1 MQRRRNN
8 GASRGRSIKLSGAL
22 TDAELAST
30 RTALLSALRS
40 ADVVTLDCTALA
52 SAGIGLI
59 QLILSASRLADV
71 AGKGLS
77 FTQPIRGPLL
87 AALQRAGFISASETE
102 AAADPACW
110 PVPSAADALQRA
122 LA

>member
-8 GASRGRSIKLSGAL
+8 GANRGRSIKLSGAL
-22 TDAELAST
+22 TDAELASS
-30 RTALLSALRS
+30 RAAWLDALRS
-40 ADVVTLDCTALA
+40 ADAVSIDCTALT
-52 SAGIGLI
+52 SAGVGLI
-59 QLILSASRLADV
+59 QLILSASRSADA

-110 PVPSAADALQRA
+110 AAPYAAPPCNPR
-122 LA
+122 